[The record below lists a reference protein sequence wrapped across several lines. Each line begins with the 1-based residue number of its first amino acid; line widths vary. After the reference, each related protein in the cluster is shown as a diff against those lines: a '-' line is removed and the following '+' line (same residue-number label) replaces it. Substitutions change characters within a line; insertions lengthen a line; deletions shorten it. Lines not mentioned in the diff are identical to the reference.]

1 MKITNDDLKKNKYT
15 MEELKNNIY
24 CVSLLEILKTQKLT
38 VDFCVNYLLND
49 DFHLVEEETNIS
61 MYLITQ
67 YQPHISYI
75 ELQKALLDYE
85 SDDEYIIDFE
95 IISNLPMKKVDSNVK

>member
-49 DFHLVEEETNIS
+49 DFHLLEEETNIS
-61 MYLITQ
+61 IYLITQ
-67 YQPHISYI
+67 YQHHISF
-75 ELQKALLDYE
+75 LDLLTYTFNKNNLF
-85 SDDEYIIDFE
+85 DFME
-95 IISNLPMKKVDSNVK
+95 FILEK